1 MSEILL
7 AIRAYAQDHGGAPPS
22 LEALAEDSYID
33 PSWVRGCPNLEYVDR
48 LRPSLLPTGGLT
60 GRSQAGAYF
69 YEYNHSSFASE
80 SGDIT
85 WAEWKALQY
94 ELAGALTPIVRCN
107 LHGEDRLS
115 HFLNLGLNGRTY
127 ISELLW
133 ESLLGRNYSQHLF
146 GGDSLFDNATFR
158 ALSMASGLLSF
169 REIASGRS
177 FSFSDTITK
186 PSPPVWRGPMSF
198 DSVEPSGDGFLP
210 ATENARTLEPY
221 EATFL
226 VGVRVGE
233 GQDLPEFVRV
243 TLVSPKCVAENRRF
257 HWKLPLVSRQ
267 ETQRVGYY
275 AIGLRRMAPVPAFPP
290 QAESIEFPLVDLRG
304 SVFANLVF
312 AEKRIEF
319 IDWEP
324 GLEPIELAM
333 MDRALKV
340 EDLDTLAEHQTLVQ
354 LLGRLAEKKIDLV
367 GLQLFRPTRGEG
379 L

>member
-7 AIRAYAQDHGGAPPS
+7 AIRSYVQEHGGAPPS
-22 LEALAEDSYID
+22 LEALAEGGFID
-33 PSWVRGCPNLEYVDR
+33 PNWVRGCPNIEYVDR

-127 ISELLW
+127 ISELFW

-146 GGDSLFDNATFR
+146 GGDSLFDDATFR

-169 REIASGRS
+169 RETASGRS

-186 PSPPVWRGPMSF
+186 PSPPVWRGPMGF
-198 DSVEPSGDGFLP
+198 ESVEPSSDGFLQ
-210 ATENARTLEPY
+210 ATENARTLEPF
-221 EATFL
+221 EATLL
-226 VGVRVGE
+226 VGVRVE
-233 GQDLPEFVRV
+233 KGQTPPEFVRV
-243 TLVSPKCVAENRRF
+243 TLSSPKSIGTFA
-257 HWKLPLVSRQ
+257 
-267 ETQRVGYY
+267 
-275 AIGLRRMAPVPAFPP
+275 AIS
-290 QAESIEFPLVDLRG
+290 E
-304 SVFANLVF
+304 
-312 AEKRIEF
+312 
-319 IDWEP
+319 
-324 GLEPIELAM
+324 
-333 MDRALKV
+333 
-340 EDLDTLAEHQTLVQ
+340 
-354 LLGRLAEKKIDLV
+354 
-367 GLQLFRPTRGEG
+367 
-379 L
+379 